1 MKKLLLLLL
10 FIPLISLGQ
19 VKYKDIRSIDSKDDF
34 LKLMVDKK
42 YSGIESDVS
51 EFSFALNPNEDGQSS
66 SFAYYYTFNNTYE
79 FEFVRTGTNTNM
91 YTGAVIS
98 KDVVVANTYDP
109 LLKKVKRRC
118 EYVEIKTI
126 GTRNYAIYDCDKYDR
141 NDNLIGLTTSGQSGI
156 VKTFNRYR

>member
-1 MKKLLLLLL
+1 MKKLLILLL
-10 FIPLISLGQ
+10 FIPLVSIGQ

-42 YSGIESDVS
+42 YSGIDSGVS

>member
-1 MKKLLLLLL
+1 MKKILLLSL
-10 FIPLISLGQ
+10 FISLVSFGQ
-19 VKYKDIRSIDSKDDF
+19 VKYNDIRSIDSKDDF

-42 YSGIESDVS
+42 YSGIGSDVS

>member
-10 FIPLISLGQ
+10 FIPLASLGQ

-42 YSGIESDVS
+42 YSGIVSDVS

>member
-1 MKKLLLLLL
+1 LLLL
-10 FIPLISLGQ
+10 FIPLVSFGQ
-19 VKYKDIRSIDSKDDF
+19 VKYNDIRSIDSKDDF

-42 YSGIESDVS
+42 YSGIVSDVS